1 MRFIWEHGEVYLR
14 CVITPKVRIKTRE
27 WEDRIKPYWV
37 DAVGYIKV
45 NYGEYEANIYG
56 TVSPVAPKRFD
67 TLEQAKAYVEEQSLI
82 GLAVNK
88 LTM

>member
-1 MRFIWEHGEVYLR
+1 MRFIWEHGEVYCR

-27 WEDRIKPYWV
+27 WEGTIKPYWV
-37 DAVGYIKV
+37 DAVGYIRV
-45 NYGEYEANIYG
+45 RMDAYEGHIYG
-56 TVSPVAPKRFD
+56 TVSKEPPKSFG